1 MGHRATTVSVKYKG
15 PEQYMLCLMSNL
27 NPAEVRRCR
36 CLLLSL
42 KVGGLSQKSEDIFA
56 AKRRLYSCCT
66 RYIYYTRILNNLI
79 SFE

>member
-56 AKRRLYSCCT
+56 AKRSGCFHAVPGT
-66 RYIYYTRILNNLI
+66 YITHVFLI
-79 SFE
+79 I

>member
-56 AKRRLYSCCT
+56 AKKVVVFMLYQVH
-66 RYIYYTRILNNLI
+66 ILHVFLI
-79 SFE
+79 I